1 MYLCRHIR
9 TGKKYAM
16 KVQDKAKI
24 DQLNFLKFAKSEQ
37 KILTRVSKHPFIV
50 QMK

>member
-1 MYLCRHIR
+1 MHVR

-16 KVQDKAKI
+16 KVQDKLKI
-24 DQLNFLKFAKSEQ
+24 DELNFLKFAKSEQ
-37 KILTRVSKHPFIV
+37 KILARVSKHPFIV